1 MKATS
6 SASLQLVGTAVAII
20 TIVGLGWTGHSWL
33 NGKFTDFDKAVSAL
47 KENISTAQTEQ
58 SKQMAI
64 KLADMQRQI
73 DNLRA
78 ALKVMN
84 VAQPK
89 PMQQL
94 VRDVMVDK
102 SMPQSAMSRQ
112 PGYADKG
119 VSASST
125 AVHKKD

>member
-20 TIVGLGWTGHSWL
+20 TIVGLGWEGHSWL
-33 NGKFTDFDKAVSAL
+33 TDKFSTFDKTVAAL
-47 KENISTAQTEQ
+47 KENIGTTQAEQ

-64 KLADMQRQI
+64 RLTDMQRQI
-73 DNLRA
+73 DGMKA
-78 ALKVMN
+78 AMKVMN
-84 VAQPK
+84 VSQPK

-102 SMPQSAMSRQ
+102 SMPQSAMSRR
-112 PGYADKG
+112 PGYDKG

-125 AVHKKD
+125 AVHK

>member
-20 TIVGLGWTGHSWL
+20 TIVGLGWEGHSWL
-33 NGKFTDFDKAVSAL
+33 TDKFSTFDKTVAAL
-47 KENISTAQTEQ
+47 KENVGKDQAEQ
-58 SKQMAI
+58 SKQNAI

-73 DNLRA
+73 DGMKA
-78 ALKVMN
+78 AMKVMN
-84 VAQPK
+84 VSQPK

-102 SMPQSAMSRQ
+102 SMPQSASSRR
-112 PGYADKG
+112 PGYDKG
-119 VSASST
+119 VSASSAT
-125 AVHKKD
+125 VK